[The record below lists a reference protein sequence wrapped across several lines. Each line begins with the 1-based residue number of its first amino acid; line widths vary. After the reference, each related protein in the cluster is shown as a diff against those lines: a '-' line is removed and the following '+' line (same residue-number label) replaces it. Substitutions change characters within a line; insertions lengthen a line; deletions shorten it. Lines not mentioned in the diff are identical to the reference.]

1 MARKGS
7 GSAIGGL
14 ALVLVVIL
22 GAIAKYAK
30 ELLVIVGVV
39 FAIWT
44 IYRLVFAKAAGTPPL
59 PQVEPEPILPL
70 SPLRRT
76 WGATSAAPAAAEV
89 TPAATHFVNRGLEAR
104 EPASGANA
112 SDGDAYWLV
121 RTRSVAVA
129 GRTLGGSIYFG
140 TGLQAVQLGFP
151 EPALVDPQ
159 LPVDRSITDCTVRR
173 LNYWPSYSAASPDAR
188 AAYLNWLDSGRKDPK
203 ADLGYVFLYFYG
215 LERRALYDAAVS
227 AAAKAELPEIQAE
240 VERLLTIYG
249 GNPSF
254 EMYGGSLLDLLKN
267 RVVEPGLY
275 KLQPPLLR
283 ASNGFA
289 LDHRIA
295 LGQCADDGNPLPAE
309 WAHSW
314 LLAER
319 TTRLRTPATRC
330 PNEFK
335 RLFVQ
340 RYGEV
345 FGAGLVLPKNKTRLK
360 MERRPASSTFGHG
373 PTDHTLRFDL
383 PDVTVLT
390 APVRKLQD
398 IAESC
403 YPRLEGYSRFIGKDA
418 SRAESFDAMLELPV
432 VLWPDQYQRVVS
444 NLRKVVGEANR
455 PAAIPFEKFKS
466 WFPEWQTMTRT
477 KLSALARAMSEAGL
491 GMEPDARFGGAVPD
505 TGSSLVFFAD
515 DPASA
520 SPNPSARYTA
530 AALTLQLGAAVATV
544 DGVPSDV
551 EKGLMTRQL
560 EKWLHL
566 SESER
571 RRLHAFMR
579 LLLAAPPKLNG
590 IKTKIAALDK
600 AQRDAIGDFLTLIA
614 QADSAVTAAEVK
626 NLEKSFRLLGLDPQS
641 VYSKLHVAATEPVT
655 VIPAGGERGHSIPKP
670 PRTRPGTGI
679 ELDTAKIATL
689 QKDSERISAILGAI
703 FSGEPVTAEPEV
715 TPVEAESAQAPKAG
729 LLGLRTGDSAF
740 VTTLL
745 GRQQWTRAELEELAD
760 DRGFMLDGVL
770 ERIND
775 ASLDKYEKSLLE
787 GEDPIDVNPEVAR
800 ELLQ

>member
-1 MARKGS
+1 MKGMKPYPYS
-7 GSAIGGL
+7 PYIRANAIQW
-14 ALVLVVIL
+14 IRNNPS
-22 GAIAKYAK
+22 YPS
-30 ELLVIVGVV
+30 
-39 FAIWT
+39 F
-44 IYRLVFAKAAGTPPL
+44 
-59 PQVEPEPILPL
+59 VEP
-70 SPLRRT
+70 RCRY
-76 WGATSAAPAAAEV
+76 
-89 TPAATHFVNRGLEAR
+89 
-104 EPASGANA
+104 
-112 SDGDAYWLV
+112 SDCDAYWLV
-121 RTRSVAVA
+121 RARSVALA
-129 GRTLGGSIYFG
+129 GRTLGGGIYFG
-140 TGLQAVQLGFP
+140 TGLQSVHLGSP
-151 EPALVDPQ
+151 EPALIDPR
-159 LPVDRSITDCTVRR
+159 LPVDSSITDCTVRR
-173 LNYWPSYSAASPDAR
+173 LNYWPSYSAAPPDAR

-227 AAAKAELPEIQAE
+227 AVAKAELPEIQAE

-249 GNPSF
+249 GNRSF
-254 EMYGGSLLDLLKN
+254 QMYGGSLLDLLKN

-275 KLQPPLLR
+275 KHPPPPLR
-283 ASNGFA
+283 ASNTFA

-295 LGQCADDGNPLPAE
+295 LAQCADDGSPLPAE
-309 WAHSW
+309 WAYTW
-314 LLAER
+314 LLAEP
-319 TTRLRTPATRC
+319 TTRLRTPAVRC
-330 PNEFK
+330 PEEFK

-345 FGAGLVLPKNKTRLK
+345 FGTGLVLSTNKTRLK
-360 MERRPASSTFGHG
+360 MERQPASSTFGWPSG
-373 PTDHTLRFDL
+373 HTLRFDL

-390 APVRKLQD
+390 APVKKLQD

-418 SRAESFDAMLELPV
+418 SRAGSFDAILELPLA
-432 VLWPDQYQRVVS
+432 LWPDQYRRVVE

-477 KLSALARAMSEAGL
+477 KLGSLARAMSEAGL

-505 TGSSLVFFAD
+505 TGSSVVFFAD
-515 DPASA
+515 DAASA
-520 SPNPSARYTA
+520 SASPSARYTA
-530 AALTLQLGAAVATV
+530 AALTLQLGAAVAMA

-560 EKWLHL
+560 EEWLHL

-579 LLLAAPPKLNG
+579 FVLAAPTKLNG
-590 IKTKIAALDK
+590 IKGKVEALDK

-614 QADSAVTAAEVK
+614 QADAVVTAAEVK

-655 VIPAGGERGHSIPKP
+655 VLPAGGERGHPIPKP
-670 PRTRPGTGI
+670 PRATPGTGI
-679 ELDTAKIATL
+679 ELDSAKIAAL
-689 QKDSERISAILGAI
+689 QKDSERVSAILGAI
-703 FSGEPVTAEPEV
+703 FAGEPVAAEPEV
-715 TPVEAESAQAPKAG
+715 TPVEEEPTPAPKAG
-729 LLGLRTGDSAF
+729 LLGLRAGDSAF

-745 GRQQWTRAELEELAD
+745 GRQHWTRAELEELAD

-787 GEDPIDVNPEVAR
+787 GEDPVDVNPDVAR